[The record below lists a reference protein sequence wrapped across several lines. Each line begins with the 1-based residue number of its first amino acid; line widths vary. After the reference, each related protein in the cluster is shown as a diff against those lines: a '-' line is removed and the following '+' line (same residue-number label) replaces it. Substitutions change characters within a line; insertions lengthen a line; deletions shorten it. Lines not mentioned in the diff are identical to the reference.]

1 MPTGMNRREWLR
13 ASAWSAAGL
22 ALGLETTACRNQPR
36 EEELRAAEV
45 AGLKL
50 NSNESPYGLPPGSR
64 EALVRAVERSQLY
77 PHRSYP
83 GFRAAIAESEGTTDE
98 NIVLGAGSTE
108 VMTMLIHMAA
118 ERGEA
123 LAADPTYF
131 DFVSYAEAA
140 RCPLHSVPVTESF
153 VHDLDGM
160 AARIGPDISLVY
172 ICNPL
177 NPTGTIVSRE
187 ALRAFCE
194 AASRKTLVVVDE
206 AYHEYVDDPSYGSMA
221 GLVQEGRNVVVTR
234 TFSKIFGMAGLR
246 VGYGIGPARVIETLD
261 RFRMNFASI
270 ACTSLSA
277 ARAALG
283 DSAFV
288 RGVREK
294 NQAAKS
300 YLFGELNKLGL
311 AYLPSHT
318 NFVLFEVPRNAREM
332 QAELGDRG
340 VLVRP
345 FKIKQKEWIRVSI
358 GTREEMEAFVSTL
371 RSII

>member
-1 MPTGMNRREWLR
+1 MNRREWLR

-22 ALGLETTACRNQPR
+22 ALGLETTACGKQPR

-45 AGLKL
+45 TGVKL
-50 NSNESPYGLPPGSR
+50 NSNESPYGPPPGSR
-64 EALVRAVERSQLY
+64 EALVRAVERSHLY
-77 PHRSYP
+77 PHWSYP
-83 GFRAAIAESEGTTDE
+83 DFRTAIAEREGTAAG

-118 ERGEA
+118 ERGGA
-123 LAADPTYF
+123 LTADPTYF

-140 RCPLHSVPVTESF
+140 RCPLHSVPVTDHF

-160 AARIGPDISLVY
+160 AAQIGPDIALVY

-177 NPTGTIVSRE
+177 NPTGTIVPRNT
-187 ALRAFCE
+187 LQTFCE
-194 AASRKTLVVVDE
+194 SASRQTLVVVDE

-221 GLVQEGRNVVVTR
+221 GLVREGRNVVVTR
-234 TFSKIFGMAGLR
+234 TFSKIYGMAGLR
-246 VGYGIGPARVIETLD
+246 VGYGIGPARVIESLD

-288 RGVREK
+288 LSCREK
-294 NQAAKS
+294 NRAARS

-311 AYLPSHT
+311 AYIPSHT
-318 NFVLFEVPRNAREM
+318 NFVLFEVPREAREI
-332 QAELGDRG
+332 QAELEERG

-345 FKIKQKEWIRVSI
+345 FGIKDKSWIRVSI
-358 GTREEMEAFVSTL
+358 GTQEEMEAFVSTL
-371 RSII
+371 HIVI